1 MTDATPANPIPTST
15 ATDDEAKIISALT
28 ERLRF
33 FFSKANLR
41 QDKWMRTQLQTSTNA
56 SLPLD
61 QLLKFNTLKSISTD
75 KALLIKAAQS
85 DALKELIKYNEES
98 ESISRVIPFDY
109 KTMGDG
115 SSLSLYVK
123 NVPLTEPPKETE
135 GEDKTEDTKEEEPFR
150 PRYAVTR
157 DELSE
162 LFSPYG
168 NIGIIQLK
176 YARKNN
182 TSSSDEQLS
191 SYTSPSQR
199 GLKSGESYPL
209 GAALIEFENE
219 DGMIAACKDLLV
231 AEEDKEGEEKKEPNK
246 ILEIKGNKLVI
257 EKMKPHRMFSD
268 KKKRSRDDEEPE
280 EEEEEVKFE
289 PITLEWA
296 KGCVITLTG
305 LSTTTCDRES
315 IREAVSE
322 TLGVSTDV
330 KTSGLYVDYNRGATT
345 GNLRLTEPKPTEM
358 KELVDK
364 LTDGT
369 ITIANEK
376 VESAVILEGEKEEE
390 YWKEFNIF
398 LNNRKRM
405 REEEK
410 RMNARNNKRQR
421 FGGKG
426 KGGRGKGRGRR

>member
-1 MTDATPANPIPTST
+1 
-15 ATDDEAKIISALT
+15 
-28 ERLRF
+28 
-33 FFSKANLR
+33 
-41 QDKWMRTQLQTSTNA
+41 MRNQLQTSTNA

-98 ESISRVIPFDY
+98 ESIARVIPFDY

-182 TSSSDEQLS
+182 SSSSNEQLS

-231 AEEDKEGEEKKEPNK
+231 AEGDEEKDGEEKKEPNK
-246 ILEIKGNKLVI
+246 VLEIKGNKLVI
-257 EKMKPHRMFSD
+257 EKMKPHRMFSSE
-268 KKKRSRDDEEPE
+268 KKKRSRDDEEEE

-289 PITLEWA
+289 PINLEWT

-358 KELVDK
+358 KDLVDK
-364 LTDGT
+364 LSDGS

-398 LNNRKRM
+398 LNNRKKM

-410 RMNARNNKRQR
+410 RQNARNNKRQR

>member
-1 MTDATPANPIPTST
+1 MTDATPANPIPIST
-15 ATDDEAKIISALT
+15 AADDEAKLISAVT
-28 ERLRF
+28 ERLQF
-33 FFSKANLR
+33 FFSNANLR
-41 QDKWMRTQLQTSTNA
+41 QDKWMRSQLQTSTNA

-231 AEEDKEGEEKKEPNK
+231 AEGGEGDGEEKKEPNK

-289 PITLEWA
+289 PIKLEWS

-426 KGGRGKGRGRR
+426 GRGKGRGRR

>member
-1 MTDATPANPIPTST
+1 
-15 ATDDEAKIISALT
+15 
-28 ERLRF
+28 
-33 FFSKANLR
+33 
-41 QDKWMRTQLQTSTNA
+41 
-56 SLPLD
+56 
-61 QLLKFNTLKSISTD
+61 
-75 KALLIKAAQS
+75 
-85 DALKELIKYNEES
+85 
-98 ESISRVIPFDY
+98 
-109 KTMGDG
+109 MGDG

-123 NVPLTEPPKETE
+123 NVPLTEPPKEAE
-135 GEDKTEDTKEEEPFR
+135 GDDEKKEDTKEEEPFR

-157 DELSE
+157 DELSS

-176 YARKNN
+176 YGRN
-182 TSSSDEQLS
+182 TSSSVDEQLS

-209 GAALIEFENE
+209 GAALVEFENE

-231 AEEDKEGEEKKEPNK
+231 AEGGEEEKEGEEEKKEPNK
-246 ILEIKGNKLVI
+246 VLEIKGNKLVI
-257 EKMKPHRMFSD
+257 EKMKPHRMFSSD

-289 PITLEWA
+289 PIKLEWS

-364 LTDGT
+364 LSDGS

-398 LNNRKRM
+398 LNNRKKM